1 MSSLKKSG
9 PSSEYRGVSLHRNK
23 YRAMVYI
30 QSKQKFIGRFE
41 TAKEAA
47 LAYDRAVVHHK
58 LQNKKINFPG
68 GLPLD
73 DEDYDALMNPTKK
86 RMTARKNSTGYT
98 GVAIS
103 GKRFRA
109 QLSINRKVTYLGTYE
124 TAINAARAIDRAVI
138 LHKLPPEKLNFPGG
152 LPIDDELFTN
162 PKKKRKLQA
171 RNTTGYNGV
180 CKSGKTFKAMI
191 RIARKMHYLGTHA
204 TAKDAALAYD
214 RAVIQH
220 KLSSSKLNYPA
231 PKMGVLK
238 KYTTK
243 KIHAN
248 NTTGYTG
255 VIKNG
260 KKFQALIRIDGK
272 RKYLGTYAVLKE
284 AALAYDRAVIQ
295 HKLPSSK
302 LNFPND
308 YINSGEDDESSSDD
322 DSDHDSDDEPTH
334 ARSPFPPAQ
343 SAQSQFQGDPMLDQ
357 LVAAVEAQSKQ

>member
-1 MSSLKKSG
+1 VLFRSANAAKRSKNPLADKLPTESL
-9 PSSEYRGVSLHRNK
+9 SEFQTRK
-23 YRAMVYI
+23 
-30 QSKQKFIGRFE
+30 
-41 TAKEAA
+41 AKE
-47 LAYDRAVVHHK
+47 
-58 LQNKKINFPG
+58 Q
-68 GLPLD
+68 
-73 DEDYDALMNPTKK
+73 
-86 RMTARKNSTGYT
+86 
-98 GVAIS
+98 
-103 GKRFRA
+103 
-109 QLSINRKVTYLGTYE
+109 
-124 TAINAARAIDRAVI
+124 RAIIAKEEYNQTKRAGKSKKYHADKI
-138 LHKLPPEKLNFPGG
+138 L
-152 LPIDDELFTN
+152 
-162 PKKKRKLQA
+162 KKKRKLQA

-238 KYTTK
+238 KYTNK

-295 HKLPSSK
+295 HKLSSSK

-322 DSDHDSDDEPTH
+322 DSDNDSDDDSDHEPTH

-357 LVAAVEAQSKQ
+357 LVAAVEAQTNK